1 VTAIRTGAVEVGGG
15 RLEFDVA
22 GDGPVVAFLH
32 PGLWDRRTWD
42 EQFGVFSREYRVVR
56 FDARG
61 YGRSSRL
68 EAGRPFSRVD
78 DLAAVLDAAGVERAA
93 LVGCSM
99 GGTTALDFALVHPE
113 RVWALVLVSSGF
125 DGFEGTPEEEA
136 RWEADWADLDREIET
151 AIEAG
156 ELERAQ
162 DLRLRMWAPL
172 GTDDSRGRRIRDL
185 AFDNLHE
192 LTMDES
198 GARSIDPAAGS
209 RLEEVSAP
217 TLVLPAEHD
226 PPWHGRMAEELAAR
240 IPGARLVR
248 IPDTDHVLNVRR
260 PAEFDDAVLA
270 FLGEMR

>member
-1 VTAIRTGAVEVGGG
+1 VTAVRTDVVEVDGG

-22 GDGPVVAFLH
+22 GDGPAVALLH

-42 EQFGVFSREYRVVR
+42 AQVGIFAREYLVVR

-68 EAGRPFSRVD
+68 EPGRQFSRVD

-99 GGTTALDFALVHPE
+99 GGNTALDFALVYPD

-125 DGFEGTPEEEA
+125 DGFEGTAEEEA
-136 RWEADWADLDREIET
+136 RWDAEWAGLDRDIRA

-162 DLRLRMWAPL
+162 ELRLTMWAPL
-172 GTDDSRGRRIRDL
+172 GTDDPRGRRIRDL

-198 GARSIDPAAGS
+198 GARAIDPPAGT
-209 RLEEVSAP
+209 RLEEVAAP

-226 PPWHGRMAEELAAR
+226 PPWQRRMAEELAAR
-240 IPGARLVR
+240 IPNARLVR
-248 IPDTDHVLNVRR
+248 IPGTDHVANVRR
-260 PAEFDDAVLA
+260 SAEFDDAVLA
-270 FLGEMR
+270 FLAEVR